1 MKLPSFLGSDR
12 ISRPHFDWPLFIAA
26 YALAFFG
33 VLAVTVTNY
42 DPALGANRT
51 IIEIVMDSPN
61 GRLQLM
67 FVGISL
73 IAVVGMTMLDYQ
85 FLGRIWP
92 LIYIANIALLGAV
105 FTSSAINGVKGWFSF
120 AERTL
125 QPAELA
131 KVAIIISLSKELT
144 RHEQPVPTLKYFF
157 RILFHIGIPLGLIV
171 LQPDIGTA
179 LVFIVIFMA
188 LLLISGW
195 PMKYWWTL
203 TGVGVAAC
211 AVLGYL
217 LSLSGN
223 WRWQRLTAFVNP
235 EGDSTGSGF
244 QIINS
249 KITVGSG
256 GATGVGLFAE
266 GTMTHLNFVPE
277 NHTDF
282 IFSSIGETMGFV
294 GSLALLGLYAFVI
307 YRMLMLS
314 YHTADRYGRLVIIGV
329 MSMLVFHMFENIGM
343 NIGVMPITGIPL
355 PFVSYGG
362 SNLIANMAGIGLVL
376 NVTMRKPLARKLEST

>member
-1 MKLPSFLGSDR
+1 MKASSLLGSNR
-12 ISRPHFDWPLFIAA
+12 LSRPHFDWPLAIAA
-26 YALAFFG
+26 YLLAFFG

-51 IIEIVMDSPN
+51 IIEIIMDSPN

-67 FVGISL
+67 FVLISL
-73 IAVVGMTMLDYQ
+73 IAVGGMMSIDYQ
-85 FLGRIWP
+85 ILGRLWP
-92 LIYIANIALLGAV
+92 LIYGANVLLLVVVLG
-105 FTSSAINGVKGWFSF
+105 TTAINEVKGWFSILD
-120 AERTL
+120 RTV

-144 RHEQPVPTLKYFF
+144 RHEQPIPTFKYFV
-157 RILFHIGIPLGLIV
+157 RICIHIGVPLLLIT
-171 LQPDIGTA
+171 LQPDIGTM
-179 LVFIVIFMA
+179 LVFVVIFMA

-203 TGVGVAAC
+203 VICGIAAC
-211 AVLGYL
+211 VPIFYL
-217 LSLSGN
+217 LSVSGN
-223 WRWQRLTAFVNP
+223 WRWQRIIAFLDP
-235 EGDSTGSGF
+235 EHDSTGSGF

-249 KITVGSG
+249 KIAVGSG
-256 GATGVGLFAE
+256 GADGVGLFSE
-266 GTMTHLNFVPE
+266 GTLTHLNFVPE

-282 IFSSIGETMGFV
+282 IFSSIGETMGFF
-294 GSLALLGLYAFVI
+294 GSMILLALYAFVI
-307 YRMLMLS
+307 YRMLILS
-314 YHTADRYGRLVIIGV
+314 YHTGDRFGRLVIVGV
-329 MSMLVFHMFENIGM
+329 ASMLIFHMFENIGM

-376 NVTMRKPLARKLEST
+376 NVTMRKPMSRSLDN